1 MHRIKHRV
9 NTRKE
14 LLSCPKELGVELDI
28 RSKGKTLIIHHDPYI
43 DGENF
48 EEWIKYFDHG
58 TLILN
63 VKEEG
68 LEERLIEIMKEND
81 IEDYFFLDQSFPF
94 IIKTCNAGESR
105 CAVRISEF
113 ESFETAMS
121 LAGKVQWVWVDCFNH
136 FPLTGADSNRLKNEG
151 GFKLC
156 FVSPE
161 LHGRTNKEGVISF
174 RKNIEN
180 LGIEGDAVCTK
191 FPDLWQ

>member
-14 LLSCPKELGVELDI
+14 LLSCSKELGVELDI
-28 RSKGKTLIIHHDPYI
+28 RSNGENLIIHHEPYV
-43 DGENF
+43 DGESF
-48 EEWIKYFDHG
+48 EEWLIDFNHG

-68 LEERLIEIMKEND
+68 LEERLIEIMKRNK

-94 IIKTCNAGESR
+94 IIKTYNAGESR
-105 CAVRISEF
+105 CAVRVSEF
-113 ESFETAMS
+113 ESIETAMS
-121 LAGKVQWVWVDCFNH
+121 LAGKVQWVWVDSFNH
-136 FPLTGADSNRLKNEG
+136 FPLTSEGANRLKNDG

-161 LHGRTNKEGVISF
+161 LHGRTNKEGVVSF
-174 RKNIEN
+174 KKNIEN

-191 FPDLWQ
+191 YPDLWG